1 MKQCM
6 NFAKGMIIG
15 VVSGMA
21 MAVTLKCMI
30 EKNKR
35 LCKKT
40 DKATKAINDIMEDIQ
55 ALIK

>member
-6 NFAKGMIIG
+6 NFVKGMALGI
-15 VVSGMA
+15 VAGMA

-30 EKNKR
+30 DKNKK

-40 DKATKAINDIMEDIQ
+40 DKAAKAVSEIMEDIQ
-55 ALIK
+55 ALLK